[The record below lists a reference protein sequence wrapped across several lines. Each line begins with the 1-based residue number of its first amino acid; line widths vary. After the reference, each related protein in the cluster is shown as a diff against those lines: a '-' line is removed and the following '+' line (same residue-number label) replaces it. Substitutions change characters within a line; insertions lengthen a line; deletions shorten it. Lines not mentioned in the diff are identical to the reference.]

1 MIKSIELWDFESHE
15 HTLISDFSDFF
26 TVICGRSDAGKSS
39 IFRAVRLAAYGEFD
53 QKSVRI
59 GCKNCIV
66 KVTTDR
72 GCVKVTRG
80 TENLWEV
87 TPIGQNAQVYN
98 RPGKGVVKQAADVIG
113 LRLVNLGGVDIP
125 VNIMDQSEGH
135 FMIDELGDKDSTGS
149 MRAQI
154 IDEISGLSGIETLIK
169 SVSLDN
175 SRLVREFNQIEK
187 DVLDAEAVLPDA
199 WSLKSEGDKLLEAE
213 SLVRDFHLSEQASKD
228 SSLLAF
234 DFKRLSDQVSVISS
248 EVSQIPDLAEIVSIG
263 RKTAS
268 AVASS
273 AALEALHGPWC
284 SSRSSLSNVV
294 SEIVGMPDLSIISS
308 CMSLSSSCLS
318 DSASAMSIFSSY
330 AESTKGLAIVNG
342 EISSVKDISSIPKM
356 ISDIESVNDDV
367 SKIEQMRGSW
377 EDLVDSLHTII
388 NVSEPMLREQFD
400 CSNLPIDNESLLN
413 IGRMSELSVLN
424 KKALDSLKTT
434 ESSIIQTR
442 EEMSSL
448 ESEQKEIISTIKLCP
463 LSGLP
468 ISPSCLN
475 QGVRS

>member
-15 HTLISDFSDFF
+15 HTLISDLSDFF

-66 KVTTDR
+66 KVVTDR
-72 GCVKVTRG
+72 GSVKVTRG

-87 TPIGQNAQVYN
+87 TPVGQSVQVYN
-98 RPGKGVVKQAADVIG
+98 RPGKGVVKQAADIIG

-169 SVSLDN
+169 SVGLDN
-175 SRLVREFNQIEK
+175 SRLVREFNQTEK
-187 DVLDAEAVLPDA
+187 DIGEAEATLPDA
-199 WSLKSEGDKLLEAE
+199 WALKSEGDRLSEAE
-213 SLVRDFHLSEQASKD
+213 VLVKSLHLAESVSKE
-228 SSLLAF
+228 SSLLDM
-234 DFKRLSDQVSVISS
+234 DFKRINQQIAQISS
-248 EVSQIPDLAEIVSIG
+248 EVSLIPDLSEIVAIG

-273 AALEALHGPWC
+273 VALENLHGSFC
-284 SSRSSLSNVV
+284 SSKQSLSMVCSDIAGIPDV
-294 SEIVGMPDLSIISS
+294 SSIGSDVSVI
-308 CMSLSSSCLS
+308 SSCLS
-318 DSASAMSIFSSY
+318 LSDSANGISIDYKQSIN
-330 AESTKGLAIVNG
+330 GL
-342 EISSVKDISSIPKM
+342 SSVSSEIDLIGDVSGIPSLIINVESLYKDVSSI
-356 ISDIESVNDDV
+356 
-367 SKIEQMRGSW
+367 EQIRLSW
-377 EDLVDSLHTII
+377 EDHVDSLHTIVNI
-388 NVSEPMLREQFD
+388 SEPTLRGQVD
-400 CSNLPIDNESLLN
+400 ASSLSIDNESLSNIDRMIDLAKLN
-413 IGRMSELSVLN
+413 REALN
-424 KKALDSLKTT
+424 SLKVT
-434 ESSIIQTR
+434 ESSIIQVKDD
-442 EEMSSL
+442 MSKL
-448 ESEQKEIISTIKLCP
+448 EIEQKEILSTIKLCP

-475 QGVRS
+475 QGV